1 MDNEIPPPNPQ
12 PPGSQPP
19 NPEPAFQPPP
29 GSQPPN
35 AQLPNTQP
43 PPLRQD
49 RTLDATCHF
58 LSFAGLIGIPFGNVL
73 GPLVLWAIKK
83 DEMPSVNEHGKESIN
98 FQISMTIYTI
108 IAGLSILLAIGIV
121 LLPAIIVL
129 NLVLVII
136 AGVKAANGEF
146 YRYPLTIRFIK

>member
-1 MDNEIPPPNPQ
+1 MENEIPPPNPQ

-19 NPEPAFQPPP
+19 NPEPASQPPP

-35 AQLPNTQP
+35 AQLPNPQP

-58 LSFAGLIGIPFGNVL
+58 LSFAGLIGIPFGNIL
-73 GPLVLWAIKK
+73 GPLILWAIKK
-83 DEMPSVNEHGKESIN
+83 DEMPSVNEHGKESVN
-98 FQISMTIYTI
+98 FQLSMTIYTI
-108 IAGLSILLAIGIV
+108 IAGLSILILIGFV

-129 NLVLVII
+129 NIVLVII

>member
-29 GSQPPN
+29 ASQPPN

-58 LSFAGLIGIPFGNVL
+58 LSFAGLIGIPFGNIL

-108 IAGLSILLAIGIV
+108 VAGLSILIAIGIV
-121 LLPAIIVL
+121 LLPAIILL

>member
-12 PPGSQPP
+12 PSSSLPSGSQP
-19 NPEPAFQPPP
+19 
-29 GSQPPN
+29 SDS
-35 AQLPNTQP
+35 QLPDPQP

-58 LSFAGLIGIPFGNVL
+58 LAFAGLIGIPFGNII
-73 GPLVLWAIKK
+73 GPLILWAIKK
-83 DEMPSVNEHGKESIN
+83 DELPSVNEHGKESVN
-98 FQISMTIYTI
+98 FQLSMTIYTI
-108 IAGLSILLAIGIV
+108 IAGLSILILIGFV

-129 NLVLVII
+129 NIVLVII

>member
-1 MDNEIPPPNPQ
+1 M
-12 PPGSQPP
+12 
-19 NPEPAFQPPP
+19 
-29 GSQPPN
+29 
-35 AQLPNTQP
+35 
-43 PPLRQD
+43 
-49 RTLDATCHF
+49 
-58 LSFAGLIGIPFGNVL
+58 SFAGLIGIPFGNIL

>member
-1 MDNEIPPPNPQ
+1 MDNEI
-12 PPGSQPP
+12 QPP
-19 NPEPAFQPPP
+19 NPEPPGFQPPNPEPQASQPPP
-29 GSQPPN
+29 GSPPQNPQPP
-35 AQLPNTQP
+35 A
-43 PPLRQD
+43 LRQD
-49 RTLDATCHF
+49 RTLDVTCHF
-58 LSFAGLIGIPFGNVL
+58 LSFAGLIGIPFGNIL

>member
-1 MDNEIPPPNPQ
+1 MIPV
-12 PPGSQPP
+12 
-19 NPEPAFQPPP
+19 
-29 GSQPPN
+29 
-35 AQLPNTQP
+35 
-43 PPLRQD
+43 
-49 RTLDATCHF
+49 
-58 LSFAGLIGIPFGNVL
+58 GNIL

-108 IAGLSILLAIGIV
+108 ISALSILALIGIV
-121 LLPAIIVL
+121 LFPAIVVL
-129 NLVLVII
+129 NIVLVII

>member
-1 MDNEIPPPNPQ
+1 MDNENQSPNPQ
-12 PPGSQPP
+12 SPDSQPP
-19 NPEPAFQPPP
+19 NPQLADPQPANP
-29 GSQPPN
+29 
-35 AQLPNTQP
+35 QP

-58 LSFAGLIGIPFGNVL
+58 LSFAGLMFPMGNIL

-83 DEMPSVNEHGKESIN
+83 DEMPSVNEHGKESVN
-98 FQISMTIYTI
+98 FQISMSIYAF
-108 IAGLSILLAIGIV
+108 IAGLSIFVLIGLV

-129 NLVLVII
+129 NMVLVII

>member
-1 MDNEIPPPNPQ
+1 MDNEI
-12 PPGSQPP
+12 QPP
-19 NPEPAFQPPP
+19 NPEPPGFQPPNPEPQASQPPP
-29 GSQPPN
+29 GSPPQNPQPP
-35 AQLPNTQP
+35 A
-43 PPLRQD
+43 LRQD

-58 LSFAGLIGIPFGNVL
+58 LSFAGLIGIPFGNIL

-108 IAGLSILLAIGIV
+108 IAGLSIFILIGIV

>member
-1 MDNEIPPPNPQ
+1 MDNEIRPPDPQ

-19 NPEPAFQPPP
+19 
-29 GSQPPN
+29 GSQPPS
-35 AQLPNTQP
+35 PEPPTSPPPSPQP
-43 PPLRQD
+43 PPVRQD

-58 LSFAGLIGIPFGNVL
+58 LSFAGFMFPVGNIIGPII
-73 GPLVLWAIKK
+73 LWAIKK
-83 DEMPSVNEHGKESIN
+83 DEIPSVNEHGKEAVH

-108 IAGLSILLAIGIV
+108 IAALSTLILIGFV
-121 LLPAIIVL
+121 LLPAIVVL
-129 NLVLVII
+129 DIVLVII

>member
-1 MDNEIPPPNPQ
+1 MDNEIQPPNPQ
-12 PPGSQPP
+12 PQDSPPP
-19 NPEPAFQPPP
+19 NPQPPP

-35 AQLPNTQP
+35 SQP
-43 PPLRQD
+43 PPLRRD

-58 LSFAGLIGIPFGNVL
+58 LSFAGLIGIPFGNIL

-108 IAGLSILLAIGIV
+108 VAGLSILIAIGIV

-129 NLVLVII
+129 NIVLVII

>member
-1 MDNEIPPPNPQ
+1 MDNEIPPPNVQ
-12 PPGSQPP
+12 PTGSQPTGSQEAPPQPP
-19 NPEPAFQPPP
+19 NPQ
-29 GSQPPN
+29 S
-35 AQLPNTQP
+35 P

-58 LSFAGLIGIPFGNVL
+58 LSFAGLIGIPFGNIL

-108 IAGLSILLAIGIV
+108 IAGLSILIAIGIV

-129 NLVLVII
+129 NLVLVVI

>member
-1 MDNEIPPPNPQ
+1 MDNEIQPPDPQPPGSHPPSPEPPTSQPPNPQ
-12 PPGSQPP
+12 PP
-19 NPEPAFQPPP
+19 
-29 GSQPPN
+29 
-35 AQLPNTQP
+35 
-43 PPLRQD
+43 PLKQD

-58 LSFAGLIGIPFGNVL
+58 LSFAGLIGIPFGNIL
-73 GPLVLWAIKK
+73 GPLILWAIKK

-108 IAGLSILLAIGIV
+108 IAGLSILILIGFV

>member
-1 MDNEIPPPNPQ
+1 MDNEI
-12 PPGSQPP
+12 QPP
-19 NPEPAFQPPP
+19 NPEPPGSQSPNPEPQASQPPP
-29 GSQPPN
+29 GSPPQNPQPP
-35 AQLPNTQP
+35 A
-43 PPLRQD
+43 LRQD

-58 LSFAGLIGIPFGNVL
+58 LSFAGLIGIPFGNIL

>member
-1 MDNEIPPPNPQ
+1 MDNEIQSPNPE
-12 PPGSQPP
+12 PPGSQQP
-19 NPEPAFQPPP
+19 NPEPQASQPPP

-35 AQLPNTQP
+35 PLPA
-43 PPLRQD
+43 PLRQD

-58 LSFAGLIGIPFGNVL
+58 LAFAGFMIPIGNII

-83 DEMPSVNEHGKESIN
+83 DEMPSVNEHGKESVN

-108 IAGLSILLAIGIV
+108 IAALSTFILIGFV
-121 LLPAIIVL
+121 LLPAVVVL
-129 NLVLVII
+129 NIVLVIS

>member
-1 MDNEIPPPNPQ
+1 MEHNIEPPV
-12 PPGSQPP
+12 
-19 NPEPAFQPPP
+19 
-29 GSQPPN
+29 
-35 AQLPNTQP
+35 
-43 PPLRQD
+43 LRQD

-58 LSFAGLIGIPFGNVL
+58 LSFAGLVGIPFGNII
-73 GPLVLWAIKK
+73 GPLVLWVIKK
-83 DEMPSVNEHGKESIN
+83 DQVPSVNEHGKESIN

-108 IAGLSILLAIGIV
+108 IAGLSILIAIGIV

-129 NLVLVII
+129 NMVLVII

>member
-1 MDNEIPPPNPQ
+1 MDNEI
-12 PPGSQPP
+12 QPP
-19 NPEPAFQPPP
+19 NPEPPGFQPPNPEPQASQPPP
-29 GSQPPN
+29 GSPPQNPQPP
-35 AQLPNTQP
+35 A
-43 PPLRQD
+43 LRQD

-58 LSFAGLIGIPFGNVL
+58 LSFAGLIGIPFGNIL

-108 IAGLSILLAIGIV
+108 IAGLSIFILIGFV

>member
-1 MDNEIPPPNPQ
+1 MENEIPPPNPQ

-19 NPEPAFQPPP
+19 NPEPASQPPP

-35 AQLPNTQP
+35 AQLPNPQP
-43 PPLRQD
+43 PPVRQD

-58 LSFAGLIGIPFGNVL
+58 LSFAGLIGIPFGNIL
-73 GPLVLWAIKK
+73 GPLILWAIKK
-83 DEMPSVNEHGKESIN
+83 DEMPSVNEHGKESVN
-98 FQISMTIYTI
+98 FQLSMTIYTI
-108 IAGLSILLAIGIV
+108 IAGLSILILIGFV

-129 NLVLVII
+129 NIVLVII

>member
-1 MDNEIPPPNPQ
+1 MDNEIQPPNAQ

-19 NPEPAFQPPP
+19 SPEPPTSQPSP

-35 AQLPNTQP
+35 PQP
-43 PPLRQD
+43 PPLKQD

-58 LSFAGLIGIPFGNVL
+58 LSFAGLIGIPFGNIL

-83 DEMPSVNEHGKESIN
+83 DELPSVNEHGKESIN

-108 IAGLSILLAIGIV
+108 IAGLSILIAIGIV

>member
-1 MDNEIPPPNPQ
+1 
-12 PPGSQPP
+12 
-19 NPEPAFQPPP
+19 
-29 GSQPPN
+29 
-35 AQLPNTQP
+35 
-43 PPLRQD
+43 
-49 RTLDATCHF
+49 
-58 LSFAGLIGIPFGNVL
+58 
-73 GPLVLWAIKK
+73 
-83 DEMPSVNEHGKESIN
+83 MPSVNEHGKESIN

-108 IAGLSILLAIGIV
+108 VAGLSILIAIGIL

>member
-1 MDNEIPPPNPQ
+1 MENEIPPPNPQ

-19 NPEPAFQPPP
+19 NPEPASQPLP

-35 AQLPNTQP
+35 AQLPNPQP

-58 LSFAGLIGIPFGNVL
+58 LSFAGLIGIPFGNIL

-108 IAGLSILLAIGIV
+108 IAGLSILIAIGIV

-129 NLVLVII
+129 NIVLVII

>member
-1 MDNEIPPPNPQ
+1 MDNEIQPPDPQ

-19 NPEPAFQPPP
+19 SPEPPTSQPPP

-35 AQLPNTQP
+35 PQP

-58 LSFAGLIGIPFGNVL
+58 LSFAGLIGIPFGNIL

-108 IAGLSILLAIGIV
+108 IAGLSILIAIGIV

-129 NLVLVII
+129 NIVLVII

>member
-1 MDNEIPPPNPQ
+1 MDNEI
-12 PPGSQPP
+12 QPP
-19 NPEPAFQPPP
+19 NPEPPGFQPPNPEPQASQPPP
-29 GSQPPN
+29 GSPPQNPQPP
-35 AQLPNTQP
+35 A
-43 PPLRQD
+43 LRQD

-58 LSFAGLIGIPFGNVL
+58 LSFAGLIGIPFGNIL

-108 IAGLSILLAIGIV
+108 IAGLSIFILIGFV

-136 AGVKAANGEF
+136 AGVKAASGEF

>member
-1 MDNEIPPPNPQ
+1 MDNEI
-12 PPGSQPP
+12 QPP
-19 NPEPAFQPPP
+19 NPEPPGSQSPNPEPQASQPPP
-29 GSQPPN
+29 V
-35 AQLPNTQP
+35 
-43 PPLRQD
+43 RQD

>member
-1 MDNEIPPPNPQ
+1 MDNEI
-12 PPGSQPP
+12 QPP
-19 NPEPAFQPPP
+19 NPEPQASQPPNPQPASQLP

-35 AQLPNTQP
+35 APPPNTQP

-58 LSFAGLIGIPFGNVL
+58 LSFAGLIGIPFGNIL

-108 IAGLSILLAIGIV
+108 IAGLSILIAIGIV

-129 NLVLVII
+129 NLVLVVI

>member
-1 MDNEIPPPNPQ
+1 MDNEIQPPNPQPQDSPPPNPQ
-12 PPGSQPP
+12 PASAPLPNPPPP
-19 NPEPAFQPPP
+19 NP
-29 GSQPPN
+29 
-35 AQLPNTQP
+35 QP

-58 LSFAGLIGIPFGNVL
+58 LSFAGLIGIPFGNIL

-108 IAGLSILLAIGIV
+108 IAGLSILIAIGIV

>member
-1 MDNEIPPPNPQ
+1 MDNNI
-12 PPGSQPP
+12 QPP
-19 NPEPAFQPPP
+19 NLEPPI
-29 GSQPPN
+29 
-35 AQLPNTQP
+35 
-43 PPLRQD
+43 LRND

-58 LSFAGLIGIPFGNVL
+58 LSFAGFMFPFVNIIGPIL
-73 GPLVLWAIKK
+73 LWAIKK
-83 DEMPSVNEHGKESIN
+83 DEMPSVNEHGKESVN
-98 FQISMTIYTI
+98 FQISMTIYSI
-108 IAGLSILLAIGIV
+108 IAGLSILVAIGIV